1 MKKIRTWKKTKIMQR
16 MLTVCIFSLLPLL
29 IVGVVLLVNTGRMLN
44 KHYLELLEADNRRV
58 RLLLSEYTRQAY
70 IDSGNIWFNDDL
82 ADILKEDYD
91 SEAAF
96 EAAANGLSLLD
107 NLVYQTRAYYKVT
120 IYTENS
126 TIHNYKQFR
135 TATQEVQQTPWYRQA
150 TSQAGAF
157 WTSIRE
163 SNMLTRNSN
172 LSLVR
177 AIHLPGSDYRA
188 VAVLTLSD
196 SYIRGSLDF
205 GGCID
210 VISVDEGD
218 VVYSSRSSWYGE
230 PIPVEIDYSDYYY
243 RYSGRTELEGRE
255 YFAVVSTLRMYMTNS
270 RMNIGTIHPS
280 GVSNIRRIIGIWM
293 AVLVMSLVV
302 PLGILAVFL
311 RHFSGRVALLRA
323 EIRKARSRDYNMVE
337 QFSGDDELTEVYRD
351 LCMVVADI
359 KQKDA
364 KMYEAELRNKQQRM
378 EYKMLASQINPHYL
392 YNTLETIRMK
402 ALTGGNREVAASIK
416 LLGKTMHYVLENTG
430 TEFTVLRRE
439 LDHVANYLSI
449 QKLRF
454 GDRINYSITVSG
466 EVDPDRYPI
475 LPLLL
480 QPVVENAVVH
490 GLEGISGVGVLEIK
504 IDRTAG
510 GSLLVQV
517 GDNGTG
523 IPPQELER
531 VQQMLRQTE
540 QPPQLGV
547 ALYNIQQRIRLC
559 YGEGYGVTVESEEG
573 RGTSV
578 ILKLPGTISNK

>member
-1 MKKIRTWKKTKIMQR
+1 MKNIRTWKKTKIMRR

-58 RLLLSEYTRQAY
+58 RLLLSEFTRQAY
-70 IDSGNIWFNDDL
+70 NDSAKVWFDDDL
-82 ADILKEDYD
+82 EELLKADYD

-96 EAAANGLSLLD
+96 EEAANSLSLLD

-120 IYTENS
+120 IYTDNS

-135 TATQEVQQTPWYRQA
+135 AATQEIQQTTWYRQA
-150 TSQAGAF
+150 INQTGAF

-163 SNMLTRNSN
+163 SKMPTQNSN

-177 AIHLPGSDYRA
+177 AIHLPGSSYRA

-196 SYIRGSLDF
+196 SDIRGSLDF

-210 VISVDEGD
+210 VISVDEGG
-218 VVYSSRSSWYGE
+218 VVYSSKSGWYGQ
-230 PIPVEIDYSDYYY
+230 PIPLEIDYSDYYY
-243 RYSGRTELEGRE
+243 RSSGRTELEGQK

-280 GVSNIRRIIGIWM
+280 GVSNIHRIIGIWI
-293 AVLVMSLVV
+293 AVLVLSLVI
-302 PLGILAVFL
+302 PLGILEAFL

-323 EIRKARSRDYNMVE
+323 EIRKARFRDYNMLE

-351 LCMVVADI
+351 LCLVVADI

-364 KMYEAELRNKQQRM
+364 KMYQAELHNKQQRM

-439 LDHVANYLSI
+439 LDHVTNYLSI

-454 GDRINYSITVSG
+454 GDRINYSITVSE
-466 EVDPDRYPI
+466 EVDPDRYLI

-490 GLEGISGVGVLEIK
+490 GLEGLSGMGVLEIK
-504 IDRTAG
+504 IERTAG

-517 GDNGTG
+517 VDNGTG
-523 IPPQELER
+523 IPRQELER

-540 QPPQLGV
+540 QPPQSGV

-578 ILKLPGTISNK
+578 ILELPGTISNR